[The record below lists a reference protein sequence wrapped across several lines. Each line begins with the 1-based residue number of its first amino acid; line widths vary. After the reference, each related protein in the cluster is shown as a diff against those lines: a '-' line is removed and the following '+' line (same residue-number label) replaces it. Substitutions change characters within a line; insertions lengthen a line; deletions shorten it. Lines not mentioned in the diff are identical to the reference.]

1 MLAIRRRACVSL
13 RRGISGKGFGDEER
27 GRRGLMV
34 AEEAK
39 GRRLRTFGGRNDL
52 HIYDTYR

>member
-1 MLAIRRRACVSL
+1 M
-13 RRGISGKGFGDEER
+13 SGRSFGDEER
-27 GRRGLMV
+27 KRRGVM
-34 AEEAK
+34 AAGAAK